1 MKILIIC
8 FCETNLSDLQN
19 TYKTVL
25 SGNQVTCLGD
35 FSAFGQLG
43 EAPGYLFFTYFFLL
57 AIFWQNFSWVME
69 IVFIG
74 AFSQKFVYAF
84 FTQHLVTL
92 LAIHSLHCWHGII
105 VQLWKLETF

>member
-43 EAPGYLFFTYFFLL
+43 EAPGYLFLHIFSCWAL
-57 AIFWQNFSWVME
+57 FWQNFSWVME

-74 AFSQKFVYAF
+74 AFSQKFVYAYF
-84 FTQHLVTL
+84 AQHLVTL
-92 LAIHSLHCWHGII
+92 LAIHSLHCRHGII